1 MKKCSILDDALNFKS
16 LNTEIELSPKL
27 NGFLDWNEIWNEIQR
42 ESKTFSV
49 AYVYNDVE
57 SSIADLM
64 YTSFDLTRR
73 IGFISFEHLTNSL

>member
-1 MKKCSILDDALNFKS
+1 MKKCSVLDDALNFKS
-16 LNTEIELSPKL
+16 LNIEIELSPKIK
-27 NGFLDWNEIWNEIQR
+27 GFLDWNENQL

-57 SSIADLM
+57 SSIAYVM
-64 YTSFDLTRR
+64 YTSLDLTGR